1 MRNEARARH
10 AKALRASV
18 PPIWK
23 LRALLVA
30 SAVISCQA
38 CVSADAGYSDVRRLT
53 ANRLS
58 KDVRWNEHEATG
70 NSDARVRQLL
80 QVPMDADA
88 SVQVAL
94 LNNQGLQAEFEELG
108 IARSRFVSALRFPN
122 PTVDV
127 ALRYPLEGSSDPNVD
142 VDALIDITALILLP
156 VRGGAADAALEAA
169 RYSVMGRVLDLAFET
184 RVAFYAYQAAEQAL
198 ELRRSIVDALRASF
212 EVAQKLHDAGNVT
225 DLSYANERALYEEAR
240 IAYTQAEAEVRAKRE
255 ELNAKMGLWGRA
267 GVSWKAVARL
277 AGPGDSSDSNVGQ
290 IEAKAIER
298 SIDLQVG
305 RRRFAAAARTANFER
320 ARGWI
325 PDVRAGIS
333 AERELGSGG
342 EWALGPAVALEI
354 PLFYQGQG
362 ETGAALAQM
371 RSEQRRYANT
381 AVRIRAAA
389 RAAAAK
395 LDVAAKNALYYQDVL
410 LPLRQ
415 RIVDETQ
422 LQFNAMNV
430 GVFQL
435 LQAKRD
441 QIETARAYVQALLEC
456 WTARAEVDQL
466 MAGRLPSTGASERGD
481 DDDDRSETATSA
493 SDAD

>member
-1 MRNEARARH
+1 V
-10 AKALRASV
+10 LT
-18 PPIWK
+18 
-23 LRALLVA
+23 
-30 SAVISCQA
+30 CQA
-38 CVSADAGYSDVRRLT
+38 CVSTDAGYSDVRRLT
-53 ANRLS
+53 ADRLN
-58 KDVRWNEHEATG
+58 KDVRWYEHDAIH
-70 NSDARVRQLL
+70 NSDDRVRQLL
-80 QVPMDADA
+80 SAPLDADA

-108 IARSRFVSALRFPN
+108 IARSRFVGALRLPN

-127 ALRYPLEGSSDPNVD
+127 ALRYPLEGSSEPNVD
-142 VDALIDITALILLP
+142 IDALIDITALLFLP
-156 VRGGAADAALEAA
+156 LQGGAADAALDAA
-169 RYSVMGRVLDLAFET
+169 RYSVTGRVLDLAFEA
-184 RVAFYAYQAAEQAL
+184 RVTFYAYQAAEQTL

-212 EVAQKLHDAGNVT
+212 EVAQKLHEAGNVT

-240 IAYTQAEAEVRAKRE
+240 VAYTQAEADVRAKRE
-255 ELNAKMGLWGRA
+255 ELNATMGLWGPPGA
-267 GVSWKAVARL
+267 DWKAMDRL
-277 AGPGDSSDSNVGQ
+277 AAPGASSGADLGQ
-290 IEAKAIER
+290 VEAKAIER
-298 SIDLQVG
+298 SLDLQIG
-305 RRRFAAAARTANFER
+305 RKRFAAAARTANFER
-320 ARGWI
+320 TRGWV
-325 PDVRAGIS
+325 PELRAGIS

-342 EWALGPAVALEI
+342 DWALGPAVALEV

-371 RSEQRRYANT
+371 RSEQRRYTDT

-395 LDVAAKNALYYQDVL
+395 LDVAAKNAAYYQDVL

-441 QIETARAYVQALLEC
+441 QIETARAYVQALREY

-466 MAGRLPSTGASERGD
+466 LAGRLPRTAEAGERGGGE
-481 DDDDRSETATSA
+481 RFESSSTSEEH
-493 SDAD
+493 